1 MKMNRQITIVAFV
14 LLAVCPVVFAQGS
27 SSGSSGNSQSST
39 ASNGQSNSQSN
50 NQNNNQS
57 NNNESIFNS
66 SALNNSD
73 DAYTVSLGTGQLL
86 TLSAKSPT
94 DQTIST
100 DEPGEGGQQG
110 GVGENARKNYKD
122 EIFYGAS
129 VYSVYTNSV
138 AGLPNKDLISTSID
152 PYLALFIPTRTGRYL
167 LQYSAVLNPNDT
179 SSGGPQA
186 YHSASFSALGSFSP
200 RWYWTGSASASYGS
214 ESARFQ
220 GPLSFLVVQGT
231 PIANPNTNA
240 VLLRA
245 RNVAFLE
252 NSLGLGWLKSRRDKV
267 GFTVFHTYTG
277 IVGDNSTVP
286 VSFGNHTNSLGARI
300 DYIRVLT
307 RRVDLRTYG
316 EGETVLNGT
325 PCTTWGGGV
334 GISARLSHSV
344 VVDVRG
350 GPQWTS
356 LSCGGQQNA
365 NFAAIIV
372 KNFGN
377 QDKIYASVRRQFT
390 TVARLDSRWE
400 DDAAVGFSK
409 GIRRLT
415 IIGDAGYLR
424 GEPLPPVTTGYHG
437 YYLAP
442 RVRYKI
448 SPALAFSAGYR
459 SFHGVGGNL
468 VSGNLSYAL
477 IGLEF
482 YPAPIRLR

>member
-1 MKMNRQITIVAFV
+1 MKINRQIVIVSFL
-14 LLAVCPVVFAQGS
+14 LLAICPVVFAQGS
-27 SSGSSGNSQSST
+27 SSGSNNNQSNS
-39 ASNGQSNSQSN
+39 ASNGQSN
-50 NQNNNQS
+50 NQNNSQS
-57 NNNESIFNS
+57 NNNENIFNS

-86 TLSAKSPT
+86 TLSSKSPT
-94 DQTIST
+94 DQTISA
-100 DEPGEGGQQG
+100 DEPGEGQQG
-110 GVGENARKNYKD
+110 GQGENVRKNYKD
-122 EIFYGAS
+122 ELFYGAS

-138 AGLPNKDLISTSID
+138 AGLPNKDLISTSVD
-152 PYLALFIPTRTGRYL
+152 PYLALFMPTRTGRYL

-186 YHSASFSALGSFSP
+186 YHSAAFSALGSFNP

-252 NSLGLGWLKSRRDKV
+252 NSLGLGWLKSRRDKI

-277 IVGDNSTVP
+277 IQGDNNTVP
-286 VSFGNHTNSLGARI
+286 VAFGNHTNSLGARI

-307 RRVDLRTYG
+307 RRIDLRTYG

-325 PCTTWGGGV
+325 PCVTWGGGV

-365 NFAAIIV
+365 NFAAIVV

-424 GEPLPPVTTGYHG
+424 GEPLPPITTGYHG

-442 RVRYKI
+442 RLRYKI
-448 SPALAFSAGYR
+448 SPALGFSAGYR

-477 IGLEF
+477 VGIEF
-482 YPAPIRLR
+482 YPAPIRLK

>member
-1 MKMNRQITIVAFV
+1 MKTNRHIVIVSLLLLASCAVAF
-14 LLAVCPVVFAQGS
+14 AQS
-27 SSGSSGNSQSST
+27 SSSGNSS
-39 ASNGQSNSQSN
+39 SNGQSNSSANNQSNSQSN
-50 NQNNNQS
+50 NQNDNK
-57 NNNESIFNS
+57 ESIFNS

-73 DAYTVSLGTGQLL
+73 DAYTVSLGTGQLI

-94 DQTIST
+94 DQSVSASV
-100 DEPGEGGQQG
+100 DEQGQGQPGEQTGYS
-110 GVGENARKNYKD
+110 RKNYKD
-122 EIFYGAS
+122 QLFYGAS

-138 AGLPNKDLISTSID
+138 AGLPNKVLISTSID
-152 PYLALFIPTRTGRYL
+152 PYLAVFIPTRTGRYL
-167 LQYSAVLNPNDT
+167 FQYSAVLNPNDT

-186 YHSASFSALGSFSP
+186 YHSVSMSALGSFNP
-200 RWYWTGSASASYGS
+200 RWYWTATANASYGS

-231 PIANPNTNA
+231 PIANPGTNA

-252 NSLGLGWLKSRRDKV
+252 NSLGLGWLKSRRDKI

-277 IVGDNSTVP
+277 IQGDTSTTP
-286 VSFGNHTNSLGARI
+286 VTFGNHTNSIGARI

-442 RVRYKI
+442 RLRYKI
-448 SPALAFSAGYR
+448 SPSLAFSAGYR

-477 IGLEF
+477 VGIEF